1 MPLPLLLEPYLDE
14 SHHAFAESCRRFAL
28 DVIAPN
34 AEAWEEA
41 GEFPREL
48 YRQAAEAGVLAP
60 TQDEALGGGGGDVFH
75 GVVAGIEL
83 LRGGSTGVQVGLGS
97 LQIAIPPIVML
108 GSDDQLDRFVRP
120 VLAGE
125 RIAALAITE
134 PNTGS
139 DVASVRTRA
148 RREGPDGDYV
158 LSGAKTYI
166 TSGVRADVVV
176 VLARTDDDPHGGL
189 TFFVVE
195 KGMPGFEVSRALR
208 KTGWWASDTAEL
220 SFDDV
225 RVPAA
230 NRLGEEG
237 TGFATL
243 MKDFESERL
252 MLAIN
257 GTALATLSLEH
268 ALAYAKQRE
277 AFGRP
282 ISKFQ
287 VIRHKLADMRTRV
300 ASAQALTFA
309 VADRMRRGEPCV
321 DQVAMAKNHASDVAR
336 EVCWQAVQIFGG
348 MGYMRETVV
357 ERFARD
363 ARLLPIGG
371 GTQEVMN
378 EIIWRFALEHGHA

>member
-1 MPLPLLLEPYLDE
+1 MPVPSLLDPYLDD
-14 SHHAFAESCRRFAL
+14 SHRAFADVCRRFAIER
-28 DVIAPN
+28 IAPH

-48 YRQAAEAGVLAP
+48 YREAAQAGVLAP
-60 TQDEALGGGGGDVFH
+60 TYDEALGGGGGDVLH
-75 GVVAGIEL
+75 GVVAGMEL
-83 LRGGSTGVQVGLGS
+83 LRGGSTGVAVGLGS
-97 LQIAIPPIVML
+97 LQIAMPPVLML
-108 GSDDQLDRFVRP
+108 GSASQIERFVRP
-120 VLAGE
+120 VLAGDH
-125 RIAALAITE
+125 IAALAITE
-134 PNTGS
+134 PDTGS

-148 RREGPDGDYV
+148 RRDGDDYV
-158 LSGAKTYI
+158 ISGAKTYI
-166 TSGVRADVVV
+166 TSGVRADLVV
-176 VLARTDDDPHGGL
+176 VLARTGDDPHGGL

-195 KGMPGFEVSRALR
+195 RGMPGFTVSRALR

-225 RVPAA
+225 RVPVD
-230 NRLGEEG
+230 NRLGDEG
-237 TGFATL
+237 TGFVTL

-252 MLAIN
+252 MLAVN

-268 ALAYAKQRE
+268 ALAYAKERQ

-309 VADRMRRGEPCV
+309 VADRMRRGLPSV
-321 DQVAMAKNHASDVAR
+321 DEVAMAKNHASDVAR

-348 MGYMRETVV
+348 MGYMRETIV

-378 EIIWRFALEHGHA
+378 EIIWRYALEHGDA

>member
-1 MPLPLLLEPYLDE
+1 VPSLPPLLDAYLDD
-14 SHHAFAESCRRFAL
+14 SHRAFAESCRRFAIEQ
-28 DVIAPN
+28 IAPH

-48 YRQAAEAGVLAP
+48 HLRAAEAGVLAP
-60 TQDEALGGGGGDVFH
+60 AFPEELGGGGGDVLH
-75 GVVAGIEL
+75 GVVAGLEL
-83 LRGGSTGVQVGLGS
+83 QRGGSTGVVVGLGS
-97 LQIAIPPIVML
+97 LQIAVPPILML
-108 GSDDQLDRFVRP
+108 GTPEQLDRFAKP

-125 RIAALAITE
+125 HIAALAITE

-139 DVASVRTRA
+139 DVASIRTRA
-148 RREGPDGDYV
+148 CRDGDDYL
-158 LSGAKTYI
+158 LSGAKTFI
-166 TSGVRADVVV
+166 TSGVRADIVV
-176 VLARTDDDPHGGL
+176 VLARTSDDPHGGL

-195 KGMPGFEVSRALR
+195 RGMPGFEVSRALR

-220 SFDDV
+220 VFDDV
-225 RVPAA
+225 RVPAP

-237 TGFATL
+237 SGFPTL
-243 MKDFESERL
+243 MRGFESERL
-252 MLAIN
+252 MLAVN
-257 GTALATLSLEH
+257 GTALAALSLEH
-268 ALAYAKQRE
+268 ALAYAKERE
-277 AFGRP
+277 AFGHP
-282 ISKFQ
+282 IARFQ
-287 VIRHKLADMRTRV
+287 VIRHKLADMRTQV

-309 VADRMRRGEPCV
+309 VADRMRRGQPCV

-348 MGYMRETVV
+348 MGYMRETLV

-378 EIIWRFALEHGHA
+378 EIIWRFALEHGRA